1 METLIYCAKRGP
13 FLCKRD
19 GAYELDERRKP
30 GTEYLNGTVCGLCDV
45 SKAEAILRR
54 FVPPFN
60 PEAEDGWNEYSTK
73 SLSRRDLLVKARLMT
88 YQIEDYIGY
97 KKGWAYFI
105 GVVQEFGPYT
115 IEESVRSKLLFKR
128 QPSDDPLLAMP
139 QSYCF
144 AYRRELKTTDGL
156 NYRSYKK
163 KILILTDRSENV
175 MNMLNKLKTVELRTS
190 QIKGGD
196 ITYE

>member
-45 SKAEAILRR
+45 SKAEAINLR
-54 FVPPFN
+54 FVPAFH
-60 PEAEDGWNEYSTK
+60 PEEDANFEYSTK
-73 SLSRRDLLVKARLMT
+73 TLGPHDLLVKAQLAND
-88 YQIEDYIGY
+88 QIEDYIGL
-97 KKGWAYFI
+97 KGGWAYNI
-105 GVVQEFGPYT
+105 GEVQEFGPYT
-115 IEESVRSKLLFKR
+115 IEESARSKLLFKR

-144 AYRRELKTTDGL
+144 AYRWDLKTTDGL